1 MISRLDRIT
10 SRAEQHPEEAFNNL
24 FTLITYDLL
33 EMSFERLERNVR
45 PIGAIH
51 LCLTPNGH
59 SRQKSL
65 LCQHF
70 RLALCDL
77 TFGFGLFVLLPIV
90 DAMPSFEFALQGVLS
105 SSHMRNAPD
114 I

>member
-1 MISRLDRIT
+1 
-10 SRAEQHPEEAFNNL
+10 
-24 FTLITYDLL
+24 
-33 EMSFERLERNVR
+33 MSVIG

-51 LCLTPNGH
+51 LCLTANGH

-77 TFGFGLFVLLPIV
+77 SFGFGLFVLLPIV
-90 DAMPSFEFALQGVLS
+90 DAMPAFEFALQGVLS
-105 SSHMRNAPD
+105 ASHMRNAPD

>member
-1 MISRLDRIT
+1 MGSMSDCPRLFHRLNCSFDSGR
-10 SRAEQHPEEAFNNL
+10 SGSP
-24 FTLITYDLL
+24 TLIPSPSPKLG
-33 EMSFERLERNVR
+33 RRV
-45 PIGAIH
+45 PKA
-51 LCLTPNGH
+51 NGH

-77 TFGFGLFVLLPIV
+77 SFGFGLFVLLTIV
-90 DAMPSFEFALQGVLS
+90 DAMPAFEFALQGVLS
-105 SSHMRNAPD
+105 ASHMRNAPD